1 MAPRH
6 PNIATETTK
15 GLFGDQNTLMAL
27 AKLGGEEIV
36 VVASD
41 SLPSCLTGSPAEHQA
56 GW

>member
-6 PNIATETTK
+6 PNIATETSK